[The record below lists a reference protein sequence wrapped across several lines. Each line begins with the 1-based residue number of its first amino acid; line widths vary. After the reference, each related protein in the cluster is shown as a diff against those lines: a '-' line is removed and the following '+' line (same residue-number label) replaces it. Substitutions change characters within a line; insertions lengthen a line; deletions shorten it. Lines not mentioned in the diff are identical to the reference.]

1 MIKLRPFWFWTS
13 QYCIF
18 SPASSNL
25 PLAHSFSPSG
35 RSMARRV
42 TVSALQF
49 GLTAFSQ
56 LVACELPGIG
66 AAGNTAEQLM
76 HGAETWEKP
85 FLPLFVE
92 TLGHELCEI
101 LKLRIWYD
109 EMSIC
114 TCTCYHY
121 ECPEATHSV
130 ENEDFCPQLT
140 FPFNVQA
147 EEFKSLGVGFNF
159 ILWDQGEDLWYT
171 EYL

>member
-1 MIKLRPFWFWTS
+1 MLYLLTS
-13 QYCIF
+13 LLQPSPCSFIF
-18 SPASSNL
+18 SLGEVHGQEGHCFSS
-25 PLAHSFSPSG
+25 P
-35 RSMARRV
+35 V
-42 TVSALQF
+42 W
-49 GLTAFSQ
+49 TAFSQ
-56 LVACELPGIG
+56 LVAYELPGIG

-76 HGAETWEKP
+76 HGTETWEKP

-140 FPFNVQA
+140 LPFNVQA